1 VITMF
6 HVPFFRPDITEQ
18 EIAAVSDVL
27 RSGWLTTGPVTKR
40 FEAALA
46 DYIGVSKVAA
56 LNAQTNAT
64 FCTMRLLGIG
74 PGDEVIVPAYTYSA
88 SCSIIYHVGAIPV
101 MIDCAKDSFE
111 MDYDLMEEAINE
123 RTKAIIPVD
132 LGGVVCDYDRIFKA
146 VDRKRHLFKPVGAVQ
161 EKLGRVAVVA
171 DTAHSLGASRNGIMA
186 GAIADFSNFS
196 FHAVKNLTT
205 SEGGAASW
213 RSLECFDDVD
223 LYERYML
230 LSLHGQTKDAFNKIE
245 PGSWEYDI
253 VEPYYKCNLT
263 DIASAIGLSQLGRY
277 QSMLT
282 RRKEIVEYYYDHFRN
297 FNVSWL
303 EHFHENAVSSL
314 HLFMLRLN
322 GKDVHE
328 RNRFILEASRRGVA
342 LNVHYKPLPMLSA
355 YRKRGFQIED
365 FPEAYAQ
372 YENEVTLP
380 LFSSITDAEVEYVVD
395 TLASLLKAN

>member
-6 HVPFFRPDITEQ
+6 FVPFFRPDITEQ

-40 FEAALA
+40 FEVALA

-88 SCSIIYHVGAIPV
+88 SCSIIYHVGATPV

-111 MDYDLMEEAINE
+111 MNYDLMEEAINE

-132 LGGVVCDYDRIFKA
+132 LGGVVCDYDRILEA
-146 VDRKRHLFKPVGAVQ
+146 VDRKRHLFKPVGSVQ
-161 EKLGRVAVVA
+161 ESLGRVAVVA

-196 FHAVKNLTT
+196 FHSVKNLTT
-205 SEGGAASW
+205 AEGGAASW
-213 RSLECFDDVD
+213 RTPEGFDDDD
-223 LYERYML
+223 LYEQYML
-230 LSLHGQTKDAFNKIE
+230 LSLHGQTKDAFAKNE

-263 DIASAIGLSQLGRY
+263 DVSSAIGLSQLGRY
-277 QSMLT
+277 QSMLM
-282 RRKEIVEYYYDHFRN
+282 RRKEIVEYYYDRFRK

-303 EHFHENAVSSL
+303 EHFNENTVSSL
-314 HLFMLRLN
+314 HLFLLRLN

-328 RNRFILEASRRGVA
+328 RNMFIAEAAKLGVS

-380 LFSSITDAEVEYVVD
+380 LFSSMTDVEVEYVVD
-395 TLASLLKAN
+395 TLVSLLKHD

>member
-6 HVPFFRPDITEQ
+6 FVPFFRPDITEQ
-18 EIAAVSDVL
+18 EVAAVSDVL

-40 FEAALA
+40 FEVALA
-46 DYIGVSKVAA
+46 DYIGVSNVAA

-88 SCSIIYHVGAIPV
+88 SCSIIYHVGATPV
-101 MIDCAKDSFE
+101 MIDCAKDAFE
-111 MDYDLMEEAINE
+111 MNYDLMEEAITE

-146 VDRKRHLFKPVGAVQ
+146 VDRKRHLFKPVGSVQ
-161 EKLGRVAVVA
+161 ESLGRVAVVA

-196 FHAVKNLTT
+196 FHSVKNLTT
-205 SEGGAASW
+205 AEGGAASW
-213 RSLECFDDVD
+213 RTLEGFDDDD
-223 LYERYML
+223 LYEQYML
-230 LSLHGQTKDAFNKIE
+230 LSLHGQTKDAFSKIE

-263 DIASAIGLSQLGRY
+263 DVSSSIGLSQLERY
-277 QSMLT
+277 GSMLK
-282 RRKEIVEYYYDHFRN
+282 RRKEIVEYYCDRLGNYD
-297 FNVSWL
+297 VSWL
-303 EHFHENAVSSL
+303 EHFNENTVSSL
-314 HLFMLRLN
+314 HLFLLRLN

-328 RNRFILEASRRGVA
+328 RNMFIAEAAKLGVS

-372 YENEVTLP
+372 YQNEVTLP
-380 LFSSITDAEVEYVVD
+380 LFSSMTDVEVEYVVD
-395 TLASLLKAN
+395 TLVSLLKHD

>member
-1 VITMF
+1 MF
-6 HVPFFRPDITEQ
+6 FVPFFRPDITEQ

-40 FEAALA
+40 FEVALA

-88 SCSIIYHVGAIPV
+88 SCSIIYHVGATPV

-111 MDYDLMEEAINE
+111 MNYDLMEEAINE

-132 LGGVVCDYDRIFKA
+132 LGGVVCDYDRILEA
-146 VDRKRHLFKPVGAVQ
+146 VDRKRHLFKPVGSVQ
-161 EKLGRVAVVA
+161 ESLGRVAVVA

-196 FHAVKNLTT
+196 FHSVKNLTT
-205 SEGGAASW
+205 AEGGAASW
-213 RSLECFDDVD
+213 RTPEGFDDDD
-223 LYERYML
+223 LYEQYML
-230 LSLHGQTKDAFNKIE
+230 LSLHGQTKDAFAKNE

-263 DIASAIGLSQLGRY
+263 DVSSAIGLSQLGRY
-277 QSMLT
+277 QSMLM
-282 RRKEIVEYYYDHFRN
+282 RRKEIVEYYYDRFRK

-303 EHFHENAVSSL
+303 EHFNENTVSSL
-314 HLFMLRLN
+314 HLFLLRLN

-328 RNRFILEASRRGVA
+328 RNMFIAEAAKLGVS

-380 LFSSITDAEVEYVVD
+380 LFSSMTDVEVEYVVD
-395 TLASLLKAN
+395 TLVSLLKHD

>member
-1 VITMF
+1 MF

-64 FCTMRLLGIG
+64 FCTMQLLGIG

-196 FHAVKNLTT
+196 FHVVKNLTT
-205 SEGGAASW
+205 AEGGAASW

-355 YRKRGFQIED
+355 YQKRGFQIKD
-365 FPEAYAQ
+365 FPKAYAQ
-372 YENEVTLP
+372 YQNEVTLP

>member
-1 VITMF
+1 MF

-64 FCTMRLLGIG
+64 FCTMQLLGIG

-196 FHAVKNLTT
+196 FHAVKN
-205 SEGGAASW
+205 
-213 RSLECFDDVD
+213 
-223 LYERYML
+223 
-230 LSLHGQTKDAFNKIE
+230 
-245 PGSWEYDI
+245 
-253 VEPYYKCNLT
+253 
-263 DIASAIGLSQLGRY
+263 
-277 QSMLT
+277 
-282 RRKEIVEYYYDHFRN
+282 
-297 FNVSWL
+297 
-303 EHFHENAVSSL
+303 
-314 HLFMLRLN
+314 
-322 GKDVHE
+322 
-328 RNRFILEASRRGVA
+328 
-342 LNVHYKPLPMLSA
+342 
-355 YRKRGFQIED
+355 
-365 FPEAYAQ
+365 
-372 YENEVTLP
+372 
-380 LFSSITDAEVEYVVD
+380 
-395 TLASLLKAN
+395 

>member
-1 VITMF
+1 MF

-64 FCTMRLLGIG
+64 FCTMQLLGIG

-205 SEGGAASW
+205 AEGGAASW

-355 YRKRGFQIED
+355 YQKRGFQIKD
-365 FPEAYAQ
+365 FPKAYAQ
-372 YENEVTLP
+372 YQNEVTLP

>member
-1 VITMF
+1 MF

-111 MDYDLMEEAINE
+111 MNYDLMEEAINE

-132 LGGVVCDYDRIFKA
+132 LGGVVCDYDRILEA
-146 VDRKRHLFKPVGAVQ
+146 VDRKRHLFKPVGSVQ
-161 EKLGRVAVVA
+161 ESFGRVAVVA

-205 SEGGAASW
+205 VEGGAASW
-213 RSLECFDDVD
+213 RTLEGFDDVD

-230 LSLHGQTKDAFNKIE
+230 LSLHGQTKDAFSKIE

-355 YRKRGFQIED
+355 YQKRGFQIKD

-372 YENEVTLP
+372 YQNEVTLP

>member
-111 MDYDLMEEAINE
+111 MNYDLMEEAINE

-205 SEGGAASW
+205 AEGGAASW
-213 RSLECFDDVD
+213 RSLEGFDDVD

-230 LSLHGQTKDAFNKIE
+230 LSLHGQTKDAFNPKLNPVHGNTTSSNHTI
-245 PGSWEYDI
+245 
-253 VEPYYKCNLT
+253 
-263 DIASAIGLSQLGRY
+263 SA
-277 QSMLT
+277 T
-282 RRKEIVEYYYDHFRN
+282 
-297 FNVSWL
+297 
-303 EHFHENAVSSL
+303 
-314 HLFMLRLN
+314 
-322 GKDVHE
+322 
-328 RNRFILEASRRGVA
+328 
-342 LNVHYKPLPMLSA
+342 
-355 YRKRGFQIED
+355 
-365 FPEAYAQ
+365 
-372 YENEVTLP
+372 
-380 LFSSITDAEVEYVVD
+380 
-395 TLASLLKAN
+395 

>member
-1 VITMF
+1 MF

-196 FHAVKNLTT
+196 FHVVKNLTT
-205 SEGGAASW
+205 AEGGAASW

-355 YRKRGFQIED
+355 YQKRGFQIKD
-365 FPEAYAQ
+365 FPKAYAQ
-372 YENEVTLP
+372 YQNEVTLP

-395 TLASLLKAN
+395 TLASYLKVI